1 MEPKIDRNEY
11 EKANENTVIRNQ
23 VLENIRMQLSPNNS
37 RLLYL
42 SYNLQKINEQS

>member
-42 SYNLQKINEQS
+42 S

>member
-23 VLENIRMQLSPNNS
+23 VLEKIRMQLSPNNS

-42 SYNLQKINEQS
+42 S